1 MGYDYSDSNSMG
13 ISHARAI
20 EKHPDF
26 FCIGAFD
33 LDKEKSIQFEKQ
45 FSVKTFDSLEVGL
58 LECKPEVVI
67 IATPTKEHLLTL
79 IEVLKN
85 CIPLVILCEKPLAID
100 AKTGESFLKSARA
113 AKVPVF
119 VNYFRNSAQS
129 TLDIKEHIS
138 TGVFKQ
144 PFYGKCQYNKGAL
157 NTASHFLNMFELW
170 FGSDFIFKMT
180 DQFPNPN
187 DKSDPNVSG
196 ELVFPG
202 GVISIQPDLF
212 EQELIFEAQVNFEN
226 GVLFYSNEGEI
237 IRWIPRAGSYLSL
250 NDHRNSTIEFATS
263 LKDYQYHVMTEL
275 SKFLHDKPH
284 NLCDVAS
291 ALDYVVKLTQREAR
305 GFHG

>member
-1 MGYDYSDSNSMG
+1 MGYDYSDRNSMG

-33 LDKEKSIQFEKQ
+33 LDEEKSIQFEKE
-45 FSVKTFDSLEVGL
+45 FSVKTFNRLEAGL
-58 LECKPEVVI
+58 QECKPDVVI

-79 IEVLKN
+79 IEVLRN
-85 CIPLVILCEKPLAID
+85 CTPLVILCEKPLAID
-100 AKTGESFLKSARA
+100 QKTGESFLQSAAA

-119 VNYFRNSAQS
+119 VNYFRNSAKS
-129 TLDIKEHIS
+129 TLDIREYIS

-144 PFYGKCQYNKGAL
+144 PFYGKCRYNKGTL
-157 NTASHFLNMFELW
+157 NTASHFLNLFELW

-187 DKSDPNVSG
+187 DKNDPNVSG
-196 ELVFPG
+196 ELVFPS
-202 GVISIQPDLF
+202 GVISMQADLS
-212 EQELIFEAQVNFEN
+212 ESELIFEAQLHFQN
-226 GVLFYSNEGEI
+226 GVLFYSKEGEI
-237 IRWIPRAGSYLSL
+237 IRWIPRAGSYVSV
-250 NDHRNSTIEFATS
+250 NDHRATIEFATS
-263 LKDYQYHVMTEL
+263 LKDYQYHVLTEL
-275 SKFLHDKPH
+275 SKFLQEKPH

-291 ALDYVVKLTQREAR
+291 ALDYVVKLNEREVR